1 MIRIDDNLRTAIR
14 QMAERLNKKKPKY
27 LELREFVVVEVGRT
41 GRKKKERRRRMVEI

>member
-27 LELREFVVVEVGRT
+27 LELREFVVV